1 MAEMIENAR
10 TSSDTLEVDE
20 AHKIMKDAGAFF
32 IDVRSKERF
41 ERRHVKGAV
50 NIPLGEIGHNRS
62 SLPGD
67 KDAPVI
73 AVCDVGKISLIGML
87 YLKSLG
93 HRNVKSMNGGTTAWA
108 ERGLPI
114 E

>member
-1 MAEMIENAR
+1 
-10 TSSDTLEVDE
+10 
-20 AHKIMKDAGAFF
+20 MKGQGALF

-41 ERRHVKGAV
+41 ERRHLSGAV
-50 NIPLGEIGHNRS
+50 NMPLAQLGQNRS

-73 AVCDVGKISLIGML
+73 AVCDVGNVSLIGML

-108 ERGLPI
+108 EQGLPT